1 MENEIKRLKQDLEL
15 VEKLFSTNSIIN
27 FEEKSTPLVWS
38 KKEILGHLIDSALN
52 NLKRFTEIQFS
63 EKPYIVRSYNPD
75 ALVIANNYQNKDK
88 DVLFQLWLQLNKQ
101 LVFIIQNLSADTL
114 KLQLI
119 LPNQETKDLK
129 FLISDY
135 IDHLEHHLNQLKN
148 E

>member
-1 MENEIKRLKQDLEL
+1 MENEIKRLKQNIEL

-27 FEEKSTPLVWS
+27 FEKKSTPLIWS

-75 ALVIANNYQNKDK
+75 ALVIANKYQNNDK
-88 DVLFQLWLQLNKQ
+88 DALFQLWLQLNKQ

>member
-1 MENEIKRLKQDLEL
+1 MENEIKRLKQDIEL

-52 NLKRFTEIQFS
+52 NLQRFTEIQFS

-88 DVLFQLWLQLNKQ
+88 DALFQLWLQLNKQ

>member
-1 MENEIKRLKQDLEL
+1 MENEILRLQKNIEEMQL
-15 VEKLFSTNSIIN
+15 LFSVNSIIN
-27 FEEKSTPLVWS
+27 FEEKSVPSVWS
-38 KKEILGHLIDSALN
+38 KKEILGHLIDSAIN
-52 NLKRFTEIQFS
+52 NLQRFTEIQFC
-63 EKPYIVRSYNPD
+63 EQPYEVRSYNPD
-75 ALVIANNYQNKDK
+75 ALVLANNYQNKDK
-88 DVLFQLWLQLNKQ
+88 DALFQLWLQLNKQ

>member
-1 MENEIKRLKQDLEL
+1 MENEIKRLKQDIEL

-52 NLKRFTEIQFS
+52 NLQRYTEIQFS
-63 EKPYIVRSYNPD
+63 EKPYIVKSYNPD

-88 DVLFQLWLQLNKQ
+88 DALFQLWLQLNKQ

-119 LPNQETKDLK
+119 LPNQKTKDLK

>member
-1 MENEIKRLKQDLEL
+1 MENEIKRLKQDIEL

-52 NLKRFTEIQFS
+52 NLQRYTEIQFS
-63 EKPYIVRSYNPD
+63 EKPYIVKSYNPD

-88 DVLFQLWLQLNKQ
+88 DALFQLWLQLNKQ